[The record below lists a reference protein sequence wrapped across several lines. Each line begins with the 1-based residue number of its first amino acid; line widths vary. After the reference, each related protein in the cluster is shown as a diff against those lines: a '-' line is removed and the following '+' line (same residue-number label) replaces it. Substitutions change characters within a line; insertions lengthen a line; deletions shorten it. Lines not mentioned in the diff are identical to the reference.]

1 VTTVATGSARPASY
15 AAIVD
20 QIVDQL
26 QPLIA
31 RQRRAVAAQGC
42 LRNISS
48 TQLHVLFVLVSE
60 GVLPMSRLAEQLD
73 VTLPNATGI
82 VERMVEHGFVERGR
96 DEQDRRIVNV
106 RATDAGRA
114 TVEEIDM
121 IRRSQVAAVVSR
133 LTADQ
138 QQRALRTFTELRQ
151 AAEALELE
159 ADHADNQT

>member
-1 VTTVATGSARPASY
+1 MTALEERPAKLRRY
-15 AAIVD
+15 PAIVNE
-20 QIVDQL
+20 IVDQL

-31 RQRRAVAAQGC
+31 RQRRAVAEQGC

-60 GVLPMSRLAEQLD
+60 GGMPMSRLAEQLG

-82 VERMVEHGFVERGR
+82 VERMVDHGFVERVG
-96 DEQDRRIVNV
+96 DEDDRRIVKV

-121 IRRSQVAAVVSR
+121 IRRGQIAAVVSK
-133 LTADQ
+133 LTAIQ

-151 AAEALELE
+151 AAEALEFE
-159 ADHADNQT
+159 AE